1 MKKVLS
7 FVLAV
12 VLIVTS
18 LMSLTVSS
26 AVYMI
31 GDLDNDGTING
42 KDGNMLKRCIAGAAI
57 LDDIRCGDVDKN
69 GIINGTDNNLLLQ
82 YLAGVYIIEQ
92 PEEEPET
99 PDVPVLSK
107 VEIQE
112 YTVVYPENGSV
123 YEQYAAEILCDY
135 VKDNYAVELALTDD
149 TATEVEYEILVGNT
163 NRSESAVNIEFADNQ
178 YILKTDGKKLVLLG
192 KDYMVGGAVGDL
204 THYCMSDGY
213 VVVDTIPTVDTVLN
227 YTPVEGDNVILM
239 IGDGMGFNHIDFASL
254 YTRVWWP
261 EWNYEGFI
269 AESFPNQGESITYC
283 VQDMLGDYSFQRIIT
298 DSAASGTAMST
309 GWKTQRR
316 KLGIN
321 RYDQEV
327 KNVREMAHDLG
338 YKTAV
343 LSTEPSS
350 GATPSAFLVH
360 CPDRGDAT
368 TILAQQAEL
377 IANNEVTLI
386 KGDINDNLLADTK
399 DAIDLISTDS
409 DGFFIMIEESYID
422 KASEKIPS
430 GQYTYDDLAH
440 YMVRFNSSIQYAAT
454 FTAATPGTVLI
465 VTADHETGV
474 MTSGGMISNGGNH
487 SNLNVPIYAMGYGT
501 EYFNGIAVENVKIGQ
516 FIADIYGYMGP
527 TDDISGIVD
536 NPY

>member
-1 MKKVLS
+1 MKKSLS
-7 FVLAV
+7 FILAV
-12 VLIVTS
+12 VMIIST
-18 LMSLTVSS
+18 LMSFTVSS
-26 AVYMI
+26 VNYLI

-42 KDGNMLKRCIAGAAI
+42 KDGNVLKRYIAGAAFV
-57 LDDIRCGDVDKN
+57 DDIRSADINQDSSV
-69 GIINGTDNNLLLQ
+69 NGTDTNLLLQ

-92 PEEEPET
+92 PKEEEPEV
-99 PDVPVLSK
+99 PDVSSVD
-107 VEIQE
+107 IAD

-123 YEQYAAEILCDY
+123 YELYAAEILCDY
-135 VKDNYAVELALTDD
+135 VEDNFD
-149 TATEVEYEILVGNT
+149 TTLPLVADSADEVTYEILVGNT
-163 NRSESAVNIEFADNQ
+163 NREESAVDVEFGDNQ
-178 YILKTDGKKLVLLG
+178 YMLKSDGTKLVLLG

-204 THYCMSDGY
+204 THYCISDGRI
-213 VVVDTIPTVDTVLN
+213 VIDTIPVADTVCD
-227 YTPVEGDNVILM
+227 YKPVEGDNVILM
-239 IGDGMGFNHIDFASL
+239 IGDGMGFNHVNFASL
-254 YTRVWWP
+254 YTSVWWP

-283 VQDMLGDYSFQRIIT
+283 VLEMLGDYSFQRQIT
-298 DSAASGTAMST
+298 DSAASGTAMSS

-360 CPDRGDAT
+360 CPDRGDAE
-368 TILAQQAEL
+368 TILAQQADL

-386 KGDINDNLLADTK
+386 KGDIHDNLLADTK
-399 DAIDLISTDS
+399 DALDIISTDS

-422 KASEKIPS
+422 KASEKIPL

-454 FTAATPGTVLI
+454 FTAATPGTTLI

-474 MTSGGMISNGGNH
+474 MTTNGMISNGGNH

-501 EYFNGIAVENVKIGQ
+501 EYFDGVAVENVMIGR
-516 FIADIYGYMGP
+516 FIANIYGYKGP